1 MKKGQLIIL
10 WVGGLFYM
18 NKLPVILVMLLVCVQ
33 DVRGQG
39 DNASSRETLKGLNAI
54 AVQVLSSESCAGR
67 GYVGAVLQNEAELQL
82 RMAGIKVFPS
92 GATAQAT
99 LRVKLLCYELTGSIK
114 GYFFNQQSEVV
125 QWIEW
130 PLLRPTKLVEVT
142 TWSSFIALGIEVDN
156 NAARVRDNIDGSIKQ
171 FLNAWLAVNR

>member
-1 MKKGQLIIL
+1 
-10 WVGGLFYM
+10 M
-18 NKLPVILVMLLVCVQ
+18 NKLAVNTSYTAGLHARDTCREI
-33 DVRGQG
+33 G
-39 DNASSRETLKGLNAI
+39 DNASSHETLKGLNAI

-114 GYFFNQQSEVV
+114 GYFFQSAE
-125 QWIEW
+125 
-130 PLLRPTKLVEVT
+130 
-142 TWSSFIALGIEVDN
+142 
-156 NAARVRDNIDGSIKQ
+156 
-171 FLNAWLAVNR
+171 

>member
-1 MKKGQLIIL
+1 M
-10 WVGGLFYM
+10 
-18 NKLPVILVMLLVCVQ
+18 
-33 DVRGQG
+33 
-39 DNASSRETLKGLNAI
+39 
-54 AVQVLSSESCAGR
+54 
-67 GYVGAVLQNEAELQL
+67 
-82 RMAGIKVFPS
+82 
-92 GATAQAT
+92 
-99 LRVKLLCYELTGSIK
+99 
-114 GYFFNQQSEVV
+114 